1 MWHVFYRTY
10 RFQRRVA
17 EKSYA
22 VCATE
27 DEAKELRAQ
36 CRKELKTMCW
46 IEFIALR
53 ADLDG

>member
-10 RFQRRVA
+10 RFQRRVTT
-17 EKSYA
+17 KSYG

-36 CRKELKTMCW
+36 CRKELKTTCW